1 MVFNMFIVLWGF
13 DFKKELIL
21 EWNNFTR
28 LVIVMS
34 FTMHTRVPIM
44 PPLFDNNAYD
54 GHYYTWDGFTSDK
67 LYI

>member
-1 MVFNMFIVLWGF
+1 MFIALLGF

-21 EWNNFTR
+21 EWNTFIR
-28 LVIVMS
+28 LMMLMS

-44 PPLFDNNAYD
+44 LPLFNDNDYD
-54 GHYYTWDGFTSDK
+54 GQYYAWDGFTSDK